1 MSFDNQ
7 YRPSGF
13 NFLPPVTKNIII
25 INVLVYL
32 LTLMLYQTQHI
43 DLNKYLGLHYFTAPD
58 FKPHQFITYLF
69 MHATHGPFG
78 GIEFRHILFN
88 MFGVFIFGQVLENL
102 WGPKRFLIFYI
113 LTGLGAALTQYVI
126 IHFSISPV
134 IESIQAVQDNLSI
147 KSFEALVNSREFQ
160 SNVSYDF
167 IGYYDIFVNQY
178 NAAVNTNPAK
188 ALSLASQFLLDYK
201 NDYLNSQ
208 VVIGASG
215 SLFGLLGA
223 FGFLFPNRMLY
234 LYFFIPVKAKWLVIG
249 YGLIELFTGLS
260 NKAGDNVAHFAHLGG
275 LAVGLLIVYIWR
287 RDRTHFY

>member
-13 NFLPPVTKNIII
+13 SFLPPVTKNIII

-113 LTGLGAALTQYVI
+113 LTGLGAALTQFVI
-126 IHFSISPV
+126 IHFSISPF
-134 IESIQAVQDNLSI
+134 INELNSLNNHLTLD
-147 KSFEALVNSREFQ
+147 SFSKFMTSNSVYKYNPSFFLPEFNSFVDQ
-160 SNVSYDF
+160 FNSNANS
-167 IGYYDIFVNQY
+167 
-178 NAAVNTNPAK
+178 NPTK
-188 ALSLASQFLLDYK
+188 ALSLASQFILDYK
-201 NDYLNSQ
+201 NSVLNAN
-208 VVIGASG
+208 VIIGASG

-223 FGFLFPNRMLY
+223 FGFIFPNRY
-234 LYFFIPVKAKWLVIG
+234 LLIYFLFPIKAKWFVIG

-260 NKAGDNVAHFAHLGG
+260 NNPGDNVAHFAHLGG
-275 LAVGLLIVYIWR
+275 LAVGLLIVFILR
-287 RDRTHFY
+287 KDRSHFY

>member
-1 MSFDNQ
+1 MNFDNQ

-13 NFLPPVTKNIII
+13 NYLPPVTKNIII

-43 DLNKYLGLHYFTAPD
+43 DLNKYMGLHYFTAPD

-113 LTGLGAALTQYVI
+113 LTGLGAALTQYAI
-126 IHFSISPV
+126 IHFSISPFLDT
-134 IESIQAVQDNLSI
+134 IQAVQDNLSI
-147 KSFEALVNSREFQ
+147 KSFEALYNSHEFQ
-160 SNVSYDF
+160 SNMSFDSYNTF
-167 IGYYDIFVNQY
+167 ESFVNQY
-178 NAAVNTNPAK
+178 NAAVSANPSK

-201 NDYLNSQ
+201 NEFLNTQ

-223 FGFLFPNRMLY
+223 FGFIFPNRLLY
-234 LYFFIPVKAKWLVIG
+234 LYFFIPIKAKWLVIG

-260 NKAGDNVAHFAHLGG
+260 NRPGDNVAHFAHLGG
-275 LAVGLLIVYIWR
+275 LAVGLLIVFIWR
-287 RDRTHFY
+287 KDRTHFY